1 MQATTQPIPMGYGG
15 ESILMA
21 ENPQSVPSPSRQSS
35 IRACAMCVKAKAK
48 CTPHPAV
55 EGVCQRCHRLKKQCF
70 LHERPSR
77 KRTRTSKPTRV
88 AQLEQ
93 KLDGLVTLLTS
104 NQSASQ
110 TTPLSQASGI
120 PLPRSPMSL
129 DSNASTAG
137 LSIATPQSI
146 NLDAETTAVKILG
159 GAIAPADL
167 VCTTTVEKLSIACQG
182 MSQLDPH
189 EQEAQDLL
197 LEFKKNMTE
206 QFPFVVVD
214 PYITSQSL
222 HQERP
227 LLWKAIIIAAS
238 HGNSYRQM
246 VLGADLMEDL
256 TKRLLLRAEVSL
268 DLLQA
273 LLVFIAWY
281 HYHTLVN
288 PQITNLLH
296 LTKALINNMGLNR
309 TQTTYDRGKFFL
321 DGHESF
327 NPRTQSSHGLE
338 SSRFDGW
345 RALAG
350 CFYLTSVYVSFIF

>member
-1 MQATTQPIPMGYGG
+1 
-15 ESILMA
+15 
-21 ENPQSVPSPSRQSS
+21 
-35 IRACAMCVKAKAK
+35 
-48 CTPHPAV
+48 
-55 EGVCQRCHRLKKQCF
+55 
-70 LHERPSR
+70 
-77 KRTRTSKPTRV
+77 
-88 AQLEQ
+88 
-93 KLDGLVTLLTS
+93 
-104 NQSASQ
+104 
-110 TTPLSQASGI
+110 
-120 PLPRSPMSL
+120 MSL
-129 DSNASTAG
+129 DSNASTVG

-167 VCTTTVEKLSIACQG
+167 VCTTTAGNLSIASQG
-182 MSQLDPH
+182 MSQLDPD

-197 LEFKKNMTE
+197 LEFKKTMTE

-238 HGNSYRQM
+238 HENSYRQM

-281 HYHTLVN
+281 ELSALRSLGRYYIGRTASIDGTAGTTITL
-288 PQITNLLH
+288 
-296 LTKALINNMGLNR
+296 
-309 TQTTYDRGKFFL
+309 
-321 DGHESF
+321 
-327 NPRTQSSHGLE
+327 SSTHK
-338 SSRFDGW
+338 SPI
-345 RALAG
+345 
-350 CFYLTSVYVSFIF
+350 CFT